1 MDAVIQTIESV
12 IYLCFCLTTL
22 YLIVFAIA
30 ALFRRTDTY
39 PTARKKLRYAVLL
52 PEDSEL
58 TPQQYPEE
66 LYSVIHYSNLYDTI
80 KALDDTQYDMAV
92 ILGETSYTP
101 PGLLNEINNA
111 HEAGATAI
119 QLHHII
125 TPRDSRKLRRKAI
138 YEEIRNSFFKQGQ
151 IRFGLSSALDGTDM
165 AFEITWLKKNQRNP
179 NSNLEKRLARQN
191 IYVEY
196 LEYCHIESSNPRI
209 PRYHVKKVGALAAIP
224 EAITTANWD
233 YLNKIVQWLLPS
245 WKTQLISI
253 TILAV
258 LMTGYEWIASLKW
271 WGLLFILIFTICLAI
286 PDYLLEK
293 STKKKNKI

>member
-1 MDAVIQTIESV
+1 MDAVIQAIEPV
-12 IYLCFCLTTL
+12 LYLCFCLTTI

-30 ALFRRTDTY
+30 ALFKRTDIY
-39 PTARKKLRYAVLL
+39 PPARKKLRYVVLL
-52 PEDSEL
+52 PENSEL
-58 TPQQYPEE
+58 TPQQYPEA
-66 LYSVIHYSNLYDTI
+66 LYSIIHYSNLYDAI

-92 ILGETSYTP
+92 ILGETSHAP
-101 PGLLNEINNA
+101 SDLLDEINNA

-125 TPRDSRKLRRKAI
+125 TPRNSRKLRRKATC
-138 YEEIRNSFFKQGQ
+138 EEIRNSFFKQGQ

-165 AFEITWLKKNQRNP
+165 AFEIPWLKKNQRNP
-179 NSNLEKRLARQN
+179 DSNLEKRLARQN

-196 LEYCHIESSNPRI
+196 LEYCHIESNSPRT
-209 PRYHVKKVGALAAIP
+209 PRYHVKRARALAAIP

-233 YLNKIVQWLLPS
+233 YLNKTIQWLLPS

-253 TILAV
+253 TILAT
-258 LMTGYEWIASLKW
+258 LMTAYKWVDSLKW

-293 STKKKNKI
+293 SPKKKN

>member
-1 MDAVIQTIESV
+1 MNTVIQIIEP
-12 IYLCFCLTTL
+12 ILYLCFSLSTG

-39 PTARKKLRYAVLL
+39 PPARKKLRYAVLL
-52 PEDSEL
+52 PENSEL

-66 LYSVIHYSNLYDTI
+66 LYSVIPYSSLYDAI
-80 KALDDTQYDMAV
+80 KTLDDALYDIAV
-92 ILGETSYTP
+92 ILGETSHAP
-101 PGLLNEINNA
+101 SSLLNEINNA

-119 QLHHII
+119 QLHHVI
-125 TPRDSRKLRRKAI
+125 TPRNSRRLRRKAA

-165 AFEITWLKKNQRNP
+165 ALEIPWLKKNQRNP

-196 LEYCHIESSNPRI
+196 LEYCHIESNAPRT
-209 PRYHVKKVGALAAIP
+209 PRFHVKRTRALTAIP
-224 EAITTANWD
+224 KAITTANWD
-233 YLNKIVQWLLPS
+233 YLNKIIQWLLPS
-245 WKTQLISI
+245 WKTLLISI

-258 LMTGYEWIASLKW
+258 LMTGYEWIDSLKW
-271 WGLLFILIFTICLAI
+271 WGLLLILIFTICLAI

-293 STKKKNKI
+293 PLKKKNRI